1 MHQNLKLMET
11 KQVKM
16 PASEILEK
24 NVKKILDNNK
34 YNREK
39 RTSDVRSLAQLAR
52 AMAITAPSLIHAL
65 KGNPRLDTI
74 QKIAD
79 ALNVP
84 IASLFNV
91 PQHIYGEV
99 VIDGKVLHF
108 HSMEELQEAIK
119 PKSNDYRLM

>member
-1 MHQNLKLMET
+1 MKMEDERI
-11 KQVKM
+11 

-34 YNREK
+34 YHRQN
-39 RTSDVRSLAQLAR
+39 RTSDVCSLAQLAR
-52 AMAITAPSLIHAL
+52 AMKITAPSLTHAL

-84 IASLFNV
+84 ITSLFIV
-91 PQHIYGEV
+91 SQHIYGEV
-99 VIDGKVLHF
+99 VIDGEVIHF
-108 HSMEELQEAIK
+108 HSKEELENAI
-119 PKSNDYRLM
+119 SQRDTHLYLQYN